1 MKKYG
6 LLIVCATLFA
16 SCGKH
21 AEYYYLTN
29 TVKQL
34 VPYQLGATERFTDE
48 NGKTLTLTV
57 ESIEDDWWCISEHP
71 PVITELYFQYRN
83 IKLQSENGS
92 SGIDLT
98 IENWHQDIDLTF
110 RPSRKTVTIGFDAS
124 GNLFSRL
131 GDSITVYDS
140 IRIGGQ
146 MYYDVVKTQKIHYD
160 YYSGYQ
166 LDPLQCYYNK
176 PYGVLQVKENDKV
189 ILERLP

>member
-21 AEYYYLTN
+21 TEYYYLSD

-34 VPYQLGATERFTDE
+34 VPYQLGTTERFTDE
-48 NGKTLTLTV
+48 NGNTLALTV
-57 ESIEDDWWCISEHP
+57 ESIKDDWWSISEHP
-71 PVITELYFQYRN
+71 PVITELHFQCRN

-92 SGIDLT
+92 DGIDLT
-98 IENWHQDIDLTF
+98 ISAWDQDIDLTF
-110 RPSRKTVTIGFDAS
+110 RPCGKQVTIGFDAS
-124 GNLFSRL
+124 GNLFARL

-140 IRIGGQ
+140 ILIGGQ
-146 MYYDVVKTQKIHYD
+146 MYYDVVRTQKLH
-160 YYSGYQ
+160 YYSGCYQ
-166 LDPLQCYYNK
+166 LGPLQCYYNK
-176 PYGVLQVKENDKV
+176 PYGILQVKENDKV